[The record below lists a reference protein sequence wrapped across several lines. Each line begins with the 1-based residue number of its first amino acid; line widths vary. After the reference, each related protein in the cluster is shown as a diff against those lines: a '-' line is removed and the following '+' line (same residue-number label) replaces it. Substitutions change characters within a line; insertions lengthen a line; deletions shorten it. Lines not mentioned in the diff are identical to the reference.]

1 MRSYV
6 ADLQGDS
13 ERDFVRN
20 MLASGGFKGQG
31 VLDRGDLAA
40 AKELSDSYSFSITFE
55 IAKYLQAG
63 KRGAFVLAPV
73 LNLPMGIARLADAE
87 EKHLPRRRTGCY
99 GYHSYET
106 YDVELGAGVA
116 FNRVPPNLQTR
127 NQALN
132 YSSSYQRTANR
143 YQVSREVH
151 DTTPQGL
158 CTPEYAALWNSEVKS
173 IAQNLHSQ
181 IFYQRGEPAK
191 EQAKGQNKGTPKG
204 QVKGQSRAPAKGQVK
219 GQAKPPSKGQPKK
232 R

>member
-1 MRSYV
+1 MRSYM
-6 ADLQGDS
+6 ADLQGDG

-31 VLDRGDLAA
+31 VLDRGDLAP

-73 LNLPMGIARLADAE
+73 LNLPMGIARLAEAE

-132 YSSSYQRTANR
+132 YSATYQRTANG

-158 CTPEYAALWNSEVKS
+158 CTPEYAAQWNNEVKP
-173 IAQNLHSQ
+173 IAQNLQSQ

-191 EQAKGQNKGTPKG
+191 GQARGQAKGPQ
-204 QVKGQSRAPAKGQVK
+204 KGQVK
-219 GQAKPPSKGQPKK
+219 GQARGAAKGPAKAPGKVQPKK